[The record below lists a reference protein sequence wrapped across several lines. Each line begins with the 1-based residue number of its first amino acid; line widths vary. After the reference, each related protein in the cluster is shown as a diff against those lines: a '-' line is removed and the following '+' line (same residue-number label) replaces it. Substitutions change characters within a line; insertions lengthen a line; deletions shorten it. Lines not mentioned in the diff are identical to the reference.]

1 MNAVVDKKPTNAA
14 TKDQKQI
21 GTEQTVFTDT
31 PNTPAIPVNELQNAI
46 SALDEEMKATL
57 KNAVD
62 QLVPGASFNPA
73 LVKEIS
79 KIETRKIRLITGR
92 LDVLIRKGNPEVK
105 DVVDRLLAIA
115 I

>member
-1 MNAVVDKKPTNAA
+1 MIKLHLVNLMENHLNTTAEKKQANTIVPKVETNS
-14 TKDQKQI
+14 
-21 GTEQTVFTDT
+21 
-31 PNTPAIPVNELQNAI
+31 LQNAI

-62 QLVPGASFNPA
+62 QLVPGASFNPV

-92 LDVLIRKGNPEVK
+92 LDALIRKGNPEVK

>member
-1 MNAVVDKKPTNAA
+1 MNAITEKKQANA
-14 TKDQKQI
+14 
-21 GTEQTVFTDT
+21 VT
-31 PNTPAIPVNELQNAI
+31 PKAQPNELQNAI
-46 SALDEEMKATL
+46 EQLEAEMKATL

-79 KIETRKIRLITGR
+79 KIQTRKIRLITAR
-92 LDVLIRKGNPEVK
+92 LDTLIRKGNP
-105 DVVDRLLAIA
+105 DAQQIVDRLLAIE